1 MINVNISLDRSSRD
15 KREKKYE
22 DSDRKSRSYL
32 DTRER
37 RKKTRWDEE
46 TDDSERGQ
54 AGNHSKDHDGRATK
68 TLDGKTAGFQAAK
81 ALREETEAYKRQE
94 AEHFSK
100 VMFFIAWRCIYR
112 SIYLF
117 MEATDSI
124 SWC

>member
-1 MINVNISLDRSSRD
+1 MNRSSRD

-22 DSDRKSRSYL
+22 ARDHKSRSHS
-32 DTRER
+32 DSREK

-46 TDDSERGQ
+46 TGDSERGS

-81 ALREETEAYKRQE
+81 ALREETEAHKRQE

-100 VMFFIAWRCIYR
+100 VMFFTTQNYIYK
-112 SIYLF
+112 INYLF
-117 MEATDSI
+117 MKIEYKLVLNCLS
-124 SWC
+124 